1 MIIWNRL
8 GGMVRYHL
16 PLIIIIGAAL
26 LLELTSGVLYYS
38 AQGII
43 HKTVEKLIERE
54 MNAIYLCIR
63 NKLAKVEV
71 TVDNVALVVSPS
83 LFTTKW

>member
-1 MIIWNRL
+1 ML
-8 GGMVRYHL
+8 LL

-26 LLELTSGVLYYS
+26 LLELTSDVLYYS